1 MADVI
6 AQHYGV
12 VSYTVMTGFR
22 FIAELIKKNEQTND
36 GFVFG
41 FEESYGFLAG
51 TFARDK
57 DGVLAALLLC
67 KAAQYYR
74 GRNQSLLDVLETLY
88 QTYGYYLDGVKN
100 IAFKGLDGME
110 KMKSIMAGLRVKP
123 VARVGDLKVRYT
135 EDYLS
140 GKRTA
145 PDGTVT
151 DMEFPTSDAIKLI
164 LENSAWICIR
174 PSGTEPKIKIYYA
187 VRGTTREESENRLK
201 NVAAGFEKM
210 I

>member
-1 MADVI
+1 M
-6 AQHYGV
+6 
-12 VSYTVMTGFR
+12 
-22 FIAELIKKNEQTND
+22 
-36 GFVFG
+36 
-41 FEESYGFLAG
+41 
-51 TFARDK
+51 
-57 DGVLAALLLC
+57 
-67 KAAQYYR
+67 
-74 GRNQSLLDVLETLY
+74 
-88 QTYGYYLDGVKN
+88 KN